1 MQVCILNSAV
11 PDNMFFLR
19 NLYETR
25 LLPSLLLFIL
35 IHSSIQPSTQQ
46 MKDHSRFKN
55 ILAIL
60 PKKTQH
66 QKQVTYCSILFNL
79 NEKS

>member
-19 NLYETR
+19 ILYETQ

-35 IHSSIQPSTQQ
+35 ICSSIQPSTQQ

-60 PKKTQH
+60 PKKTPP
-66 QKQVTYCSILFNL
+66 KTSNL
-79 NEKS
+79 L